1 MHVWVADCPP
11 LQTIKAGIISQ
22 VCLRGQ
28 TSSEPCARQS
38 LHKHHVGILEL
49 LVLRSSSTTH
59 GRMNRS
65 DAEAGGLHPFQKKK
79 KESSLHKPVPHAATG
94 SSSAQFRFHEA
105 DKTTTNFVRL
115 EMTECT
121 GVVSVN
127 FEGRALEL
135 AVL

>member
-1 MHVWVADCPP
+1 MNSAVPQYPPGRDWHAHIMMAVIDPQRSRGSYMHVWVADCPP

-79 KESSLHKPVPHAATG
+79 KRVIAA
-94 SSSAQFRFHEA
+94 
-105 DKTTTNFVRL
+105 
-115 EMTECT
+115 
-121 GVVSVN
+121 
-127 FEGRALEL
+127 
-135 AVL
+135 